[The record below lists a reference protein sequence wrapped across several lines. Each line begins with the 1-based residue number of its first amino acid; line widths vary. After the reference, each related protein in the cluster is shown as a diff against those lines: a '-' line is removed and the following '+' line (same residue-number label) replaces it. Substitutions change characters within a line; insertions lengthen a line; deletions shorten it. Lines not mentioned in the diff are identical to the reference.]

1 MIPTILINGLVN
13 SVVLVLI
20 AIGFSLTFGISGIA
34 NFAHGAFYLLS
45 GYSAWM
51 FFSIL
56 GLPYPLVILISV
68 ITVGALGAIMYWIV
82 LLRIRGIVLSEVVAT
97 FAIGVAIIEF
107 FKWMGFQTYEF
118 SLPTFIKGS
127 MEISGLFIDYQRIA
141 IVVIGLALLGFLWF
155 FVHYTKVGLS
165 LRGIAQDEFT
175 AMSLGIDSDWTA
187 MISLALGSA
196 LVAVAAIAIL
206 PLGIIAPDV
215 GYDVLLTALAVAI
228 VGGLESIIGI
238 VVGSLI
244 LGYAQ
249 VIVASYYTPLWMTVV
264 YLVAIVGVLVI
275 KPSGLFG
282 KSKELEERV

>member
-68 ITVGALGAIMYWIV
+68 ITVSALGAIMYWIV

-107 FKWMGFQTYEF
+107 FRWMGFQTYEF

-155 FVHYTKVGLS
+155 FTHYTKVGLS

-206 PLGIIAPDV
+206 PLGIIAPNV

-249 VIVASYYTPLWMTVV
+249 VIVASYFTPLWMTVV

>member
-68 ITVGALGAIMYWIV
+68 ITVSALGAIMYWIV

-155 FVHYTKVGLS
+155 FTHYTKVGLS

-206 PLGIIAPDV
+206 PLGIIAPNV

>member
-68 ITVGALGAIMYWIV
+68 ITVSALGAIMYWIV

>member
-20 AIGFSLTFGISGIA
+20 AIGFSLTFGISGVA

-45 GYSAWM
+45 GYTAWM
-51 FFSIL
+51 LFRFL

-68 ITVGALGAIMYWIV
+68 VTVGALGAIMYWIV
-82 LLRIRGIVLSEVVAT
+82 LLRIRGIILSEVVAT
-97 FAIGVAIIEF
+97 FAIGVAILEF
-107 FKWMGFQTYEF
+107 FKWMGFHTYEY
-118 SLPTFIKGS
+118 SLPVFIKGS
-127 MEISGLFIDYQRIA
+127 MEIAGLFLDYQRIA
-141 IVVIGLALLGFLWF
+141 IVFIGLALLLFLWF
-155 FVHYTKVGLS
+155 FVHYTKLGLA

-196 LVAVAAIAIL
+196 LVAVAAISIL
-206 PLGIIAPDV
+206 PLGIIAPSV

-228 VGGLESIIGI
+228 VGGLESTIGI

-244 LGYAQ
+244 LGYSQ

>member
-1 MIPTILINGLVN
+1 MIPTILVNGLIN
-13 SVVLVLI
+13 SIVLVLI
-20 AIGFSLTFGISGIA
+20 SIGFSLTFGISGIA

-51 FFSIL
+51 LFRLL

-68 ITVGALGAIMYWIV
+68 VIVAALGAIMYWTV

-97 FAIGVAIIEF
+97 FAIGVAVMEF
-107 FKWMGFQTYEF
+107 FKCIGFHTYEF
-118 SLPTFIKGS
+118 SLPVFVNGTIG
-127 MEISGLFIDYQRIA
+127 IAGLSIDYQRIA
-141 IVVIGLALLGFLWF
+141 IVVIGLALLLFLWF
-155 FVHYTKVGLS
+155 FIHYTKIGLA

-187 MISLALGSA
+187 MISLSLGSA
-196 LVAVAAIAIL
+196 LVGVAAITIL
-206 PLGIIAPDV
+206 PLGIIAPNV

-228 VGGLESIIGI
+228 VGGLESTLGII
-238 VVGSLI
+238 VGSLI
-244 LGYAQ
+244 LGYSQ
-249 VIVASYYTPLWMTVV
+249 VIVASYFTPLWMAVV
-264 YLVAIVGVLVI
+264 YLVAIVAVLAV

>member
-155 FVHYTKVGLS
+155 FTHYTKVGLS

>member
-68 ITVGALGAIMYWIV
+68 ITVSALGAIMYWIV

-107 FKWMGFQTYEF
+107 FRWMGFQTYEF

-155 FVHYTKVGLS
+155 FTHYTKVGLS

>member
-1 MIPTILINGLVN
+1 MIPTIVINGLVN

-51 FFSIL
+51 FFRFL

-82 LLRIRGIVLSEVVAT
+82 LLRVRGIVLSEVVAT

-127 MEISGLFIDYQRIA
+127 MEISGVFIDYQRIA
-141 IVVIGLALLGFLWF
+141 IVIIGAALLAFLWF
-155 FVHYTKVGLS
+155 FIHYTKLGLS

-187 MISLALGSA
+187 MISLSLGSA
-196 LVAVAAIAIL
+196 LVAVAAITIL

-228 VGGLESIIGI
+228 VGGLESLIGI

-249 VIVASYYTPLWMTVV
+249 VIVASYYTPLWMAVV
-264 YLVAIVGVLVI
+264 YLGAIVGVLVI

>member
-13 SVVLVLI
+13 SVVLVLM

-51 FFSIL
+51 FFSFL

-68 ITVGALGAIMYWIV
+68 ITVATLGAIMYWIV
-82 LLRIRGIVLSEVVAT
+82 LLRVRGIVLSEVVAT

-127 MEISGLFIDYQRIA
+127 MEISGVFIDYQRIA
-141 IVVIGLALLGFLWF
+141 IVVIGAALLAFLWF
-155 FVHYTKVGLS
+155 FIHYTKLGLS

-187 MISLALGSA
+187 MISLSLGSA
-196 LVAVAAIAIL
+196 LVAVAAITIL

-228 VGGLESIIGI
+228 VGGLESLIGI

-249 VIVASYYTPLWMTVV
+249 VIVASYYTPLWMAVV
-264 YLVAIVGVLVI
+264 YLGAIVGVLVI